1 MKNNINVAAKK
12 QNGKKV
18 KWLKR
23 SVIKSVVF
31 AGLLILSSCE
41 TDLDKINENPN
52 DQASVDPKVLL
63 TYVSKDA
70 FQVNGDNMYASRM
83 MIGTDGENTYQY
95 MKWNDASF
103 EVYTKGILN
112 TVKMMQEAEKIN
124 NKNYSAIGKFYR
136 AYYFFNLSLKFGSI
150 PYTEAAK
157 GESGITQPKYDSQET
172 VMAGILSEL
181 KEANDLINSNDK
193 IEGDIIYNG
202 DASKWKKLI
211 NSFRLKIL
219 ITMSKK
225 TTLGSYNIATEFAS
239 IAANQPLMTSISDNG
254 ELKFADAA
262 DSRYTMFNNS
272 GYGSSLYMADYFI
285 NFFKARQDPRLFTF
299 AAQTTAA
306 KEAGKPVTDFTGY
319 NGGNPTSSYSDNA
332 ALITAKNISKVND
345 RFYKDPTNE
354 PSSVLSY
361 SELEFI
367 LAEAAARG
375 WISGSAKTHYD
386 NAIKASF
393 SFYQTY
399 VKNSG
404 QYFSGF
410 NVNQYLAAPLV
421 VYNDADPLQS
431 RLEKIMTQ
439 KYMTMFHQSQWTS
452 YYDYLRTGYPN
463 YPLQAGVSAPLR
475 FRYPQAEYNYNS
487 TNLKAALTA
496 QYGGNDNINSKPWWL
511 Q

>member
-1 MKNNINVAAKK
+1 MKN
-12 QNGKKV
+12 
-18 KWLKR
+18 
-23 SVIKSVVF
+23 SIKSLFFV
-31 AGLLILSSCE
+31 GLLALTSCE
-41 TDLDKINENPN
+41 TNLDTINENPN
-52 DQASVDPKVLL
+52 DQANIDPKFLL
-63 TYVSKDA
+63 TYVSKSA

-103 EVYTKGILN
+103 DVYTSGLLN

-124 NKNYSAIGKFYR
+124 NKNYLAIGKFYR
-136 AYYFFNLSLKFGSI
+136 AYYFYNLSLKFGSI
-150 PYTEAAK
+150 PYSEAVK

-172 VMAGILSEL
+172 VMAGILGEL

-202 DASKWKKLI
+202 DATKWKKLI

-219 ITMSKK
+219 ISLSKK
-225 TTLGSYNIATEFAS
+225 ATVGSYTIATEFAS
-239 IAANQPLMTSISDNG
+239 IAGSQTLMSSITDNG

-285 NFFKARQDPRLFTF
+285 NFFKAREDPRLFTF

-306 KEAGKPVTDFTGY
+306 KEAGKPITDFTGY
-319 NGGNPTSSYSDNA
+319 NGGNPTSPYSDNA
-332 ALITAKNISKVND
+332 ALVAAKNISKVND
-345 RFYKDPTNE
+345 RFYKDATNE

-367 LAEAAARG
+367 LAEATARG
-375 WISGSAKTHYD
+375 WISGSAKAHYD

-393 SFYQTY
+393 TFYQTY
-399 VKNSG
+399 VKNPN
-404 QYFSGF
+404 QYFGGF
-410 NVNQYLAAPLV
+410 DVNQYLTKSLVLYDNSAPL
-421 VYNDADPLQS
+421 ATQ
-431 RLEKIMTQ
+431 LEKIMTQ

-463 YPLQAGVSAPLR
+463 YPLQTGVSAPLR

-487 TNLKAALTA
+487 ANLQAALAA

>member
-1 MKNNINVAAKK
+1 MKN
-12 QNGKKV
+12 
-18 KWLKR
+18 
-23 SVIKSVVF
+23 SIKSLVVIGAF
-31 AGLLILSSCE
+31 ALISCE
-41 TDLDKINENPN
+41 TSLDTINENPN
-52 DQASVDPKVLL
+52 DKASIDPKFLL
-63 TYVSKDA
+63 TYVSKSA
-70 FQVNGDNMYASRM
+70 FQINGDNMYASRM

-103 EVYTKGILN
+103 DAYSLGLLN

-124 NKNYSAIGKFYR
+124 NKNYQAIGKFYR
-136 AYYFFNLSLKFGSI
+136 AYYFFDLSMKFGSI
-150 PYTEAAK
+150 PYSEAVK
-157 GESGITQPKYDSQET
+157 GELGITQPKYDNQET
-172 VMAGILSEL
+172 VMSGILTEL
-181 KEANDLINSNDK
+181 KEANDLINPSDK

-202 DASKWKKLI
+202 DATKWKKLI

-219 ITMSKK
+219 INLSKK
-225 TTLGSYNIATEFAS
+225 ANVGSYNIATEFSS
-239 IAANQPLMTSISDNG
+239 IAGSQTLMTSITDNG

-285 NFFKARQDPRLFTF
+285 NLFKTRQDPRLFTF

-306 KEAGKPVTDFTGY
+306 KEAGKPITDFTGY
-319 NGGNPTSSYSDNA
+319 NGGSPTSPYSDNA
-332 ALITAKNISKVND
+332 ALVAAKNISKVND

-367 LAEAAARG
+367 LAEATARG

-386 NAIKASF
+386 KAIKASF
-393 SFYQTY
+393 NFYQTY
-399 VKNSG
+399 VKNPNL
-404 QYFSGF
+404 YFTGF
-410 NVNQYLAAPLV
+410 NIDNYLTTPLV
-421 VYNDADPLQS
+421 VYDNAAPLQAQ
-431 RLEKIMTQ
+431 LEKIMTQ
-439 KYMTMFHQSQWTS
+439 KYMTMFHQAQWTS

-463 YPLQAGVSAPLR
+463 YPLQTGVTAPFR

-487 TNLKAALTA
+487 VNLKAALTS

>member
-1 MKNNINVAAKK
+1 MKNNINGITKTAL
-12 QNGKKV
+12 QNGNTA
-18 KWLKR
+18 KWFTLK
-23 SVIKSVVF
+23 S
-31 AGLLILSSCE
+31 LLIAGALALVSCE
-41 TDLDKINENPN
+41 SSLDTINENPN
-52 DQASVDPKVLL
+52 DKASVDPKVLL

-70 FQVNGDNMYASRM
+70 FQINGDNMYASRM

-95 MKWNDASF
+95 MKWNDTSF
-103 EVYTKGILN
+103 EVYTKGLLN

-124 NKNYSAIGKFYR
+124 NKNYVAIGKFYR
-136 AYYFFNLSLKFGSI
+136 AYYFFNLSLKVGSI
-150 PYTEAAK
+150 PYNEAIK
-157 GESGITQPKYDSQET
+157 GEFGITQPKYDSQEA
-172 VMAGILSEL
+172 VMSGILSEL
-181 KEANDLINSNDK
+181 KEASSLINSNDK
-193 IEGDIIYNG
+193 IEGDIVYNG
-202 DASKWKKLI
+202 DAAKWKKLI
-211 NSFRLKIL
+211 NAFRLKIL

-225 TTLGSYNIATEFAS
+225 STVGNYNIATEFAS
-239 IAANQPLMTSISDNG
+239 ITGSQPLMTSIADNG

-285 NFFKARQDPRLFTF
+285 NMFKTRQDPRLFTF
-299 AAQTTAA
+299 AAQTTGA
-306 KEAGKPVTDFTGY
+306 KEAGKAITDFTGY
-319 NGGNPTSSYSDNA
+319 NGGDPTSSYSDNA

-361 SELEFI
+361 SEQEFI
-367 LAEAAARG
+367 LAEATARG

-399 VKNSG
+399 VKNPN
-404 QYFSGF
+404 QYFAGF
-410 NVNQYLAAPLV
+410 NVNQYLATPLV
-421 VYNDADPLQS
+421 VYDDAAPLQNQ
-431 RLEKIMTQ
+431 LERIVTQ
-439 KYMTMFHQSQWTS
+439 KYMTMFHQAQWTS

-463 YPLQAGVSAPLR
+463 YPLKAGVPAPFR
-475 FRYPQAEYNYNS
+475 FRYPQSEYNYNS
-487 TNLKAALTA
+487 SNLKSALSA

>member
-1 MKNNINVAAKK
+1 MKNSIK
-12 QNGKKV
+12 
-18 KWLKR
+18 LLF
-23 SVIKSVVF
+23 VI
-31 AGLLILSSCE
+31 GLFTLTSCE
-41 TDLDKINENPN
+41 SNLDTINENPN
-52 DQASVDPKVLL
+52 DQASIDPKFLL
-63 TYVSKDA
+63 TYVSKSA

-103 EVYTKGILN
+103 DVYTSGLLN

-124 NKNYSAIGKFYR
+124 NKNYQAIGKFYR
-136 AYYFFNLSLKFGSI
+136 AFYFFNLSLKFGSI
-150 PYTEAAK
+150 PYSEAVK

-202 DASKWKKLI
+202 DATKWKKLI

-219 ITMSKK
+219 ITLSKK
-225 TTLGSYNIATEFAS
+225 ATVGNYTVATEFAS
-239 IAANQPLMTSISDNG
+239 IAGSQTLMSSVTDNG

-285 NFFKARQDPRLFTF
+285 NLFKAREDPRLFTF

-306 KEAGKPVTDFTGY
+306 KEAGKPITDFSGY
-319 NGGNPTSSYSDNA
+319 NGGNPTSPYSDNA
-332 ALITAKNISKVND
+332 ALVASKNISKVND
-345 RFYKDPTNE
+345 RFYKDATNE

-386 NAIKASF
+386 NAVKASF
-393 SFYQTY
+393 TFYQTY
-399 VKNSG
+399 VKNSN
-404 QYFSGF
+404 QYFTGF
-410 NVNQYLAAPLV
+410 DVNQYLTKSLV
-421 VYNDADPLQS
+421 LYDNSASLPIQ
-431 RLEKIMTQ
+431 LEKIMTQ

-463 YPLQAGVSAPLR
+463 YPLQTGVAAPVR

-487 TNLKAALTA
+487 VNLQAALTA

>member
-1 MKNNINVAAKK
+1 MKNINTAAKPQK
-12 QNGKKV
+12 SKKA
-18 KWLKR
+18 KWLR
-23 SVIKSVVF
+23 RFSIKTAAL
-31 AGLLILSSCE
+31 AGILMLASCE

-52 DQASVDPKVLL
+52 DKASVDPKVLL
-63 TYVSKDA
+63 TYVSKNA

-103 EVYTKGILN
+103 DVYTTGILN
-112 TVKMMQEAEKIN
+112 TVKMMQEAEKIS
-124 NKNYSAIGKFYR
+124 NKNYAAIGKFYR

-181 KEANDLINSNDK
+181 KEANDLINTNDK

-202 DASKWKKLI
+202 DATKWKKLI

-225 TTLGSYNIATEFAS
+225 TTLGSYNVASEFAS
-239 IAANQPLMTSISDNG
+239 VAANQPLMTSITDNG

-262 DSRYTMFNNS
+262 DSRYTMFNSS

-285 NFFKARQDPRLFTF
+285 NLFKARQDPRLFTF
-299 AAQTTAA
+299 AAQTTGA
-306 KEAGKPVTDFTGY
+306 KEAGKPLTDYTGY
-319 NGGNPTSSYSDNA
+319 NGGNPTSPYSDNA

-345 RFYKDPTNE
+345 RFYKDATNE

-367 LAEAAARG
+367 LAEGAARG

-399 VKNSG
+399 VKNPG

-410 NVNQYLAAPLV
+410 DVNQYLATPLV
-421 VYNDADPLQS
+421 VFNDAAPLET
-431 RLEKIMTQ
+431 RLEKIMIQ
-439 KYMTMFHQSQWTS
+439 KYMTMFHQGQWTS

-463 YPLQAGVSAPLR
+463 YPLQAGVTAPFR

-487 TNLKAALTA
+487 NNLKAALAT
-496 QYGGNDNINSKPWWL
+496 QYGGNDNIRSKPWWL

>member
-1 MKNNINVAAKK
+1 MKNNIFKTK
-12 QNGKKV
+12 DLKGKKT
-18 KWLKR
+18 KR
-23 SVIKSVVF
+23 LITSVF
-31 AGLLILSSCE
+31 TAGILTLTSCE
-41 TDLDKINENPN
+41 SNLDKINENPN
-52 DQASVDPKVLL
+52 DQASIDPKYLL
-63 TYVSKDA
+63 TYVTKDA
-70 FQVNGDNMYASRM
+70 FGVNGDNMYASRM
-83 MIGTDGENTYQY
+83 MIGTDGENTFQY

-103 EVYTKGILN
+103 DVYSKGLLN
-112 TVKMMQEAEKIN
+112 TVKMMQESEKRN
-124 NKNYSAIGKFYR
+124 NKNYVAIGKFLR
-136 AYYFFNLSLKFGSI
+136 AYYFFNTSLKVGSI
-150 PYTEAAK
+150 PYSEAVK
-157 GESGITQPKYDSQET
+157 GESGITQSKYDSQDV

-193 IEGDIIYNG
+193 IEGDIIFNG
-202 DASKWKKLI
+202 DVTKWKRLI

-219 ITMSKK
+219 ITLSKK
-225 TTLGSYNIATEFAS
+225 TMVGSYNIATEFAS
-239 IAANQPLMTSISDNG
+239 IAGSQPLMTSISDNG

-262 DSRYTMFNNS
+262 DSRYSMFNNS

-285 NFFKARQDPRLFTF
+285 NMFKDRHDPRLFTF
-299 AAQTTAA
+299 AAQTTGA
-306 KEAGKPVTDFTGY
+306 KEAGKAITDFSGY
-319 NGGNPTSSYSDNA
+319 NGGNPTSPYSDNA

-354 PSSVLSY
+354 PSSILSY

-367 LAEAAARG
+367 LAEATARG

-386 NAIKASF
+386 NGIKASF

-404 QYFSGF
+404 QYFAGF
-410 NVNQYLAAPLV
+410 DVNQYLATPLV
-421 VYNDADPLQS
+421 VYDNSASLQVQ
-431 RLEKIMTQ
+431 LEKIMTQ

-463 YPLQAGVSAPLR
+463 YPLKPGVPAPFR
-475 FRYPQAEYNYNS
+475 FRYPQSEYNYNS
-487 TNLKAALTA
+487 TNLKAALSA

>member
-1 MKNNINVAAKK
+1 MKNI
-12 QNGKKV
+12 
-18 KWLKR
+18 LT
-23 SVIKSVVF
+23 SIF
-31 AGLLILSSCE
+31 IAGLFVLTSCE
-41 TDLDKINENPN
+41 SDLDKINENPN
-52 DQASVDPKVLL
+52 DQANVDPKYLL
-63 TYVSKDA
+63 TYISSDA

-103 EVYTKGILN
+103 DAYTKGLLN
-112 TVKMMQEAEKIN
+112 TGKMMQEAEKIN
-124 NKNYSAIGKFYR
+124 NRNYQAIGKFYR
-136 AYYFFNLSLKFGSI
+136 AFYFFNLSLKFGNI
-150 PYTEAAK
+150 PYSEAVK

-181 KEANDLINSNDK
+181 KDANSLINTSDK

-202 DASKWKKLI
+202 DAAKWKKLI

-219 ITMSKK
+219 ITLSKK
-225 TTLGSYNIATEFAS
+225 TTVGNYSVATEFAS
-239 IAANQPLMTSISDNG
+239 IAGSQPLITSITDNG

-272 GYGSSLYMADYFI
+272 GYGSSLYMANYFI
-285 NFFKARQDPRLFTF
+285 NLFKERQDPRLFTF
-299 AAQTTAA
+299 AAQTTGA
-306 KEAGKPVTDFTGY
+306 KEAGKPITDFTGY
-319 NGGNPTSSYSDNA
+319 NGGNPTSPYSDNA

-345 RFYKDPTNE
+345 RFYKDATNE

-386 NAIKASF
+386 NAIKANF
-393 SFYQTY
+393 TFYQTY
-399 VKNSG
+399 VKNPG

-410 NVNQYLAAPLV
+410 NVNTYLATPLV
-421 VYNDADPLQS
+421 VYDTSAPLSAQ
-431 RLEKIMTQ
+431 LEKIMTQ

-452 YYDYLRTGYPN
+452 YYDYLRTGFPN
-463 YPLQAGVSAPLR
+463 YPLQTGTSAPFR
-475 FRYPQAEYNYNS
+475 FRYPQSEYNYNN
-487 TNLKAALTA
+487 TNLQAALA
-496 QYGGNDNINSKPWWL
+496 SQYGGSDNIHAKPWWL

>member
-1 MKNNINVAAKK
+1 MKNI
-12 QNGKKV
+12 
-18 KWLKR
+18 
-23 SVIKSVVF
+23 IKAVFVV
-31 AGLLILSSCE
+31 GLLALTSCE
-41 TDLDKINENPN
+41 SDLDKINENPN
-52 DQASVDPKVLL
+52 DQASVDPKFLL
-63 TYVSKDA
+63 TYVSSNA

-95 MKWNDASF
+95 MKWSDASF
-103 EVYTKGILN
+103 DVYTKGLLN

-124 NKNYSAIGKFYR
+124 NKNYQAIGKFYR

-150 PYTEAAK
+150 PYSEAVK
-157 GESGITQPKYDSQET
+157 GESGVTQPKYDSQET

-202 DASKWKKLI
+202 DATKWKKLI

-219 ITMSKK
+219 MTMSKK
-225 TTLGSYNIATEFAS
+225 TTIGSYNVATEFAS
-239 IAANQPLMTSISDNG
+239 IAGSQTLMTSITDNG

-272 GYGSSLYMADYFI
+272 GYGSSLYMANYFI
-285 NFFKARQDPRLFTF
+285 DLFKARQDPRLFTF
-299 AAQTTAA
+299 AAQTTGA
-306 KEAGKPVTDFTGY
+306 KEAGKPLTDFTGY
-319 NGGNPTSSYSDNA
+319 NGGNPTSPYSDNA

-345 RFYKDPTNE
+345 RFYKDATNE

-367 LAEAAARG
+367 LAEATARG

-386 NAIKASF
+386 NAVKASF

-399 VKNSG
+399 VKNPN
-404 QYFSGF
+404 QYFAGF
-410 NVNQYLAAPLV
+410 DVNNYLGTPLV
-421 VYNDADPLQS
+421 VYNNSAPLATQ
-431 RLEKIMTQ
+431 LEQIMTQ

-463 YPLQAGVSAPLR
+463 YPLQTGVSAPFR

-487 TNLKAALTA
+487 ANLQAALVA
-496 QYGGNDNINSKPWWL
+496 QYGGSDNINSKPWWL

>member
-1 MKNNINVAAKK
+1 MKNI
-12 QNGKKV
+12 
-18 KWLKR
+18 
-23 SVIKSVVF
+23 IKSLFIVGLF
-31 AGLLILSSCE
+31 AVTSCE
-41 TDLDKINENPN
+41 TNLDTINENPN
-52 DQASVDPKVLL
+52 DQASIDPKFLL
-63 TYVSKDA
+63 TYVSKSA

-103 EVYTKGILN
+103 DVYTSGLLN
-112 TVKMMQEAEKIN
+112 TAKMMQEAEKIN
-124 NKNYSAIGKFYR
+124 NKNYQAIGKFYR

-150 PYTEAAK
+150 PYSEALK
-157 GESGITQPKYDSQET
+157 GESGITQPKYDTQET

-181 KEANDLINSNDK
+181 KEANDLINSSDK

-202 DASKWKKLI
+202 DATKWKKLI

-219 ITMSKK
+219 NTMSKK
-225 TTLGSYNIATEFAS
+225 TTLGTYNVATEFAS
-239 IAANQPLMTSISDNG
+239 IAGTQTLMTSISDNG

-285 NFFKARQDPRLFTF
+285 NMFKARQDPRLFTF
-299 AAQTTAA
+299 AAQTTGA
-306 KEAGKPVTDFTGY
+306 KEAGKAITDFTAY
-319 NGGNPTSSYSDNA
+319 NGGNPTSPYSDNA
-332 ALITAKNISKVND
+332 ALVTAKNISKVND
-345 RFYKDPTNE
+345 RFYKDATNE

-367 LAEAAARG
+367 LAEATARG

-393 SFYQTY
+393 TFYQTY
-399 VKNSG
+399 VKNPN
-404 QYFSGF
+404 QYFVGF
-410 NVNQYLAAPLV
+410 DVNQYLTTSLV
-421 VYNDADPLQS
+421 LYNNSDPLQTQ
-431 RLEKIMTQ
+431 LEKIMTQ

-452 YYDYLRTGYPN
+452 YYDYLRTGLPN
-463 YPLQAGVSAPLR
+463 YPLQTGVSAPLR
-475 FRYPQAEYNYNS
+475 FRYPQVEYNYNS
-487 TNLKAALTA
+487 TNLKAALTS

>member
-1 MKNNINVAAKK
+1 MKNI
-12 QNGKKV
+12 
-18 KWLKR
+18 
-23 SVIKSVVF
+23 IKSIFVV
-31 AGLLILSSCE
+31 GLLALTSCE
-41 TDLDKINENPN
+41 SSLDTINENPN

-63 TYVSKDA
+63 TYVSSNA

-83 MIGTDGENTYQY
+83 MIGTDGENVYQY
-95 MKWNDASF
+95 LKWSDASF
-103 EVYTKGILN
+103 DTYPNGLLN
-112 TVKMMQEAEKIN
+112 TVKMMQEAEKSN
-124 NKNYSAIGKFYR
+124 NKNYQAIGKFFR

-150 PYTEAAK
+150 PYTEGVK

-181 KEANDLINSNDK
+181 KDANDLINSNDK

-202 DASKWKKLI
+202 DATKWKKLI

-225 TTLGSYNIATEFAS
+225 ATVGNYNVATEFAS
-239 IAANQPLMTSISDNG
+239 VAGSQPLMTSITDNG

-262 DSRYTMFNNS
+262 DSRYSMFNNS
-272 GYGSSLYMADYFI
+272 GYGSSLYMANYFI
-285 NFFKARQDPRLFTF
+285 NLFKDRQDPRLFTF
-299 AAQTTAA
+299 AAQTTGA
-306 KEAGKPVTDFTGY
+306 KEAGKPITDFSGY
-319 NGGNPTSSYSDNA
+319 NGGNPISPYSDNA

-367 LAEAAARG
+367 LAEATARG

-393 SFYQTY
+393 TFYQTY
-399 VKNSG
+399 VKNPG
-404 QYFSGF
+404 QYFTGF
-410 NVNQYLAAPLV
+410 NVNNYLATPLV
-421 VYNDADPLQS
+421 VYDNSATLSAQ
-431 RLEKIMTQ
+431 LEKIMTQ

-463 YPLQAGVSAPLR
+463 FPLQTGVSAPFR
-475 FRYPQAEYNYNS
+475 FRYPQSEYNYNNA
-487 TNLKAALTA
+487 NLKAALA
-496 QYGGNDNINSKPWWL
+496 SQYGGNDNINSKPWWL

>member
-1 MKNNINVAAKK
+1 MKNI
-12 QNGKKV
+12 
-18 KWLKR
+18 LT
-23 SVIKSVVF
+23 SIF
-31 AGLLILSSCE
+31 IAGLVVLTSCE
-41 TDLDKINENPN
+41 SDLDKINENPN
-52 DQASVDPKVLL
+52 DQASVDPKYLL
-63 TYVSKDA
+63 TYVSSDA

-103 EVYTKGILN
+103 DAYTKGLLN
-112 TVKMMQEAEKIN
+112 TEKMMQEAEKIN
-124 NKNYSAIGKFYR
+124 NKNYQAIGKFYR
-136 AYYFFNLSLKFGSI
+136 AFYFFNLSLKFGSI
-150 PYTEAAK
+150 PYSEAVK

-172 VMAGILSEL
+172 VMTGILSEL
-181 KEANDLINSNDK
+181 KDANNLINTSDK

-202 DASKWKKLI
+202 DAAKWKKLI

-219 ITMSKK
+219 ITLSKK
-225 TTLGSYNIATEFAS
+225 TTVGNYSVATEFAS
-239 IAANQPLMTSISDNG
+239 IAGSQPLLTSITDNG

-272 GYGSSLYMADYFI
+272 GYGSSLYMANYFI
-285 NFFKARQDPRLFTF
+285 NLFKERQDPRLFTF
-299 AAQTTAA
+299 AAQTTGA
-306 KEAGKPVTDFTGY
+306 KEAGKPITDFTGY
-319 NGGNPTSSYSDNA
+319 NGGNPTSPYSDNA

-345 RFYKDPTNE
+345 RFYKDATNE

-386 NAIKASF
+386 NAIKANF
-393 SFYQTY
+393 TFYQTY
-399 VKNSG
+399 VKNPG

-410 NVNQYLAAPLV
+410 NVNTYLATPLV
-421 VYNDADPLQS
+421 VYDTSAPLSAQ
-431 RLEKIMTQ
+431 LEKIMTQ

-452 YYDYLRTGYPN
+452 YYDYLRTGFPN
-463 YPLQAGVSAPLR
+463 YPLQTGISAPFR
-475 FRYPQAEYNYNS
+475 FRYPQSEYNYNN
-487 TNLKAALTA
+487 TNLQAALA
-496 QYGGNDNINSKPWWL
+496 SQYGGSDNINAKPWWL

>member
-1 MKNNINVAAKK
+1 M
-12 QNGKKV
+12 
-18 KWLKR
+18 LT
-23 SVIKSVVF
+23 
-31 AGLLILSSCE
+31 SCE
-41 TDLDKINENPN
+41 SDLDKINENPN
-52 DQASVDPKVLL
+52 DKASVDPKVLL
-63 TYVSKDA
+63 TYVSRDA
-70 FQVNGDNMYASRM
+70 FQVNGNNMYASRM
-83 MIGTDGENTYQY
+83 MIGTDGENVYQY
-95 MKWNDASF
+95 MKWNNDSF
-103 EVYTKGILN
+103 DPYTNGLLN
-112 TVKMMQEAEKIN
+112 TGKMMQEAEKIN

-150 PYTEAAK
+150 PYTEAVK

-181 KEANDLINSNDK
+181 KEANDLINNTDK

-225 TTLGSYNIATEFAS
+225 TTLGSYNVASEFAS
-239 IAANQPLMTSISDNG
+239 IAGNQALMTSIADNG

-285 NFFKARQDPRLFTF
+285 NLFKARQDPRLFTF

-306 KEAGKPVTDFTGY
+306 KEAGKPVTDFSGY
-319 NGGNPTSSYSDNA
+319 NGGNPTSPYSDNA
-332 ALITAKNISKVND
+332 DLITAKNISKVND

-361 SELEFI
+361 SEQEFI
-367 LAEAAARG
+367 LAEAAAKG

-393 SFYQTY
+393 SFYHTY
-399 VKNSG
+399 VKNPG
-404 QYFSGF
+404 QYFAGF
-410 NVNQYLAAPLV
+410 DVNLYLASPMV
-421 VYNDADPLQS
+421 VYNDADTLPN

-439 KYMTMFHQSQWTS
+439 KYMTMFHQGQWTS

-463 YPLQAGVSAPLR
+463 YPLQAGVSAPFR
-475 FRYPQAEYNYNS
+475 FRYPQAEYNYNG
-487 TNLKAALTA
+487 TNLKAALNA

>member
-1 MKNNINVAAKK
+1 MKNI
-12 QNGKKV
+12 
-18 KWLKR
+18 
-23 SVIKSVVF
+23 IKSLFIVGLF
-31 AGLLILSSCE
+31 ALTSCE
-41 TDLDKINENPN
+41 TNLDTINENPN
-52 DQASVDPKVLL
+52 DQASIDPKYLL
-63 TYVSKDA
+63 TYVSKSA

-103 EVYTKGILN
+103 DTYSSGLLN
-112 TVKMMQEAEKIN
+112 TAKMMQEAEKIN
-124 NKNYSAIGKFYR
+124 NKNYQAIGKFYR

-150 PYTEAAK
+150 PYSEALK
-157 GESGITQPKYDSQET
+157 GESGITQPKYDTQET

-181 KEANDLINSNDK
+181 KEANDIINSNDK

-202 DASKWKKLI
+202 DATKWKKLI

-219 ITMSKK
+219 MTMSKK
-225 TTLGSYNIATEFAS
+225 TTLGTYNIATEFAS
-239 IAANQPLMTSISDNG
+239 IAGSQPLMTSISDNG

-285 NFFKARQDPRLFTF
+285 NLFKARQDPRLFTF
-299 AAQTTAA
+299 AAQTTGA
-306 KEAGKPVTDFTGY
+306 KEAGKAITDFTAY
-319 NGGNPTSSYSDNA
+319 NGGNPTSPYSDNA
-332 ALITAKNISKVND
+332 TLVTAKNISKVND
-345 RFYKDPTNE
+345 RFYKDATNE

-361 SELEFI
+361 PELQFI
-367 LAEAAARG
+367 LAEATARG

-393 SFYQTY
+393 NFYQTY
-399 VKNSG
+399 VKNPN
-404 QYFSGF
+404 QYFAGF
-410 NVNQYLAAPLV
+410 DVNQYVTISLV
-421 VYNDADPLQS
+421 VYNDTAPLQTQ
-431 RLEKIMTQ
+431 LEKIMTQ

-452 YYDYLRTGYPN
+452 YYDYLRTGFPN
-463 YPLQAGVSAPLR
+463 YPLQTGVSAPFR
-475 FRYPQAEYNYNS
+475 FRYPQSEYNYNS
-487 TNLKAALTA
+487 ANLKTALTS